1 MRTYQTSKNHYRI
14 FITWNPV
21 LINDDADEAY
31 DIFQSTLLAVF
42 NEHFPIQ
49 TKNISSCGKS
59 KPRIT
64 SGLLA
69 AIRRK
74 RRLVKKAR

>member
-1 MRTYQTSKNHYRI
+1 MVGWVHAYAAHNNVFYLFDQHIGNLQHSCIYL
-14 FITWNPV
+14 

-42 NEHFPIQ
+42 NKHFHIQ

-59 KPRIT
+59 KPWIASRI
-64 SGLLA
+64 L
-69 AIRRK
+69 
-74 RRLVKKAR
+74 